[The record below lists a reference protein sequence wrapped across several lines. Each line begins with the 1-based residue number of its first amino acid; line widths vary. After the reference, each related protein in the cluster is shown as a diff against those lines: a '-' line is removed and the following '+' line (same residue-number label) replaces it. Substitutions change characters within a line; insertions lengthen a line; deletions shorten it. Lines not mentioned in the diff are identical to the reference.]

1 MLSKTQNRKT
11 ESKKVMIRE
20 DFLHTRPPFC
30 AILTSLTITFLSFS
44 TTRKTPNRIVNS
56 PKVALLQSN
65 GGTFGTQRSHFQSA
79 TEPVLKPKSATF
91 AA

>member
-20 DFLHTRPPFC
+20 DFLHTHPPFC

-56 PKVALLQSN
+56 PKVPLLQSD

>member
-1 MLSKTQNRKT
+1 MLFKTQNRKT
-11 ESKKVMIRE
+11 ESEKVMIRE
-20 DFLHTRPPFC
+20 CFLHTCPPFC
-30 AILTSLTITFLSFS
+30 VILTSLTITFSSFS
-44 TTRKTPNRIVNS
+44 ATRKTPNRIVNS
-56 PKVALLQSN
+56 PKVPLLQSD

>member
-11 ESKKVMIRE
+11 ESKKS
-20 DFLHTRPPFC
+20 DDKGGFFAHLPPFC
-30 AILTSLTITFLSFS
+30 VILTSLTITFSSFS
-44 TTRKTPNRIVNS
+44 ATRKTPNRIVNS
-56 PKVALLQSN
+56 PKVPLLQSD